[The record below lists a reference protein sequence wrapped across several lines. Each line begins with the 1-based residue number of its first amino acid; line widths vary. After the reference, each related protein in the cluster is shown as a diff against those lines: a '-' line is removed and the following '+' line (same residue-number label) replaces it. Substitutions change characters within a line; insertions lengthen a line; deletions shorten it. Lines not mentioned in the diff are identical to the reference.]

1 MKKEI
6 NSKSRRKWIMGGLAA
21 FASVALLTTGFA
33 VWVVGTSKTGDD
45 KDVTVKVDTAKN
57 NSISFNLDLG
67 TNPTIKLEESTTTA
81 AANAS
86 GKPLVNVSANEGE
99 GAAFVESPMT
109 LSASYTIK
117 YGAGYK
123 FNFTKIHFS
132 IATEANEGETD
143 FDKNYVTNKVKAD
156 NVKMGT
162 TKNSE
167 DAVAITKDFARDA
180 STTDYTYFEAPADCT
195 IAGTTTGGKGEN
207 KTITGT
213 ISLKFTWGTL
223 FGKEAS
229 PATYYNNWATSKNI
243 NGVTDTNI
251 TDALTEEVTQEMN
264 AMHSQLDGKK
274 IRLKAELAE

>member
-45 KDVTVKVDTAKN
+45 KDVQVKVDTAKN
-57 NSISFNLDLG
+57 NSISFNLKLD
-67 TNPTIKLEESTTTA
+67 TNTIKLEESTATA

-99 GAAFVESPMT
+99 KAAFVENPMT

-117 YGAGYK
+117 YGAAYA

-132 IATEANEGETD
+132 IATEANEGKTD
-143 FDKNYVTNKVKAD
+143 FATNYVTNKVKLE

-162 TKNSE
+162 TKKSGE
-167 DAVAITKDFARDA
+167 AEAITKDFARAA

-195 IAGTTTGGKGEN
+195 ITDGTNTGAEGEN

-229 PATYYNNWATSKNI
+229 PAIYYNNWATNKNI
-243 NGVTDTNI
+243 NGVTDTDI

-274 IRLKAELAE
+274 IRLKAELA

>member
-33 VWVVGTSKTGDD
+33 VWVVGTSKIGDD
-45 KDVTVKVDTAKN
+45 KDVQVKVDTAKN
-57 NSISFNLDLG
+57 NSISFNLTLD
-67 TNPTIKLEESTTTA
+67 TNTIKLEESTATA

-86 GKPLVNVSANEGE
+86 EKPLVNVSANEGE
-99 GAAFVESPMT
+99 GAAFVENPMT

-117 YGAGYK
+117 YGAGYV
-123 FNFTKIHFS
+123 FNFKKIHFS

-143 FDKNYVTNKVKAD
+143 FATNYVTNKVKVE

-162 TKNSE
+162 TKNSGE
-167 DAVAITKDFARDA
+167 AEAITKDFARDA
-180 STTDYTYFEAPADCT
+180 ATTDYTYFEAPEDYT
-195 IAGTTTGGKGEN
+195 IAGTTTGAEGEN

-229 PATYYNNWATSKNI
+229 PATYYNKWATSKNI

>member
-6 NSKSRRKWIMGGLAA
+6 NSKSRRKWIRGGLAA

-45 KDVTVKVDTAKN
+45 KDVQVKVDTAQN
-57 NSISFNLDLG
+57 NSISFNLTLVQD
-67 TNPTIKLEESTTTA
+67 TIKLEESTTTA

-86 GKPLVNVSANEGE
+86 GKPLVNVSANKGE
-99 GAAFVESPMT
+99 GAAFVEHPMT

-117 YGAGYK
+117 YGAAY
-123 FNFTKIHFS
+123 NFQFKKIHFS
-132 IATEANEGETD
+132 IATEGNEGESNFAT
-143 FDKNYVTNKVKAD
+143 NYATNKVQAG

-162 TKNSE
+162 TKKDPK
-167 DAVAITKDFARDA
+167 DAEAITKNFARDA
-180 STTDYTYFEAPADCT
+180 STTDYTYFEAPKDYTIVEEATGAD
-195 IAGTTTGGKGEN
+195 GGN

-213 ISLKFTWGTL
+213 ISLAFTWGNF
-223 FGKEAS
+223 FGSEES
-229 PATYYNNWATSKNI
+229 PATYYNNWATNKKI
-243 NGVTDTNI
+243 NDVTDTDI

-274 IRLKAELAE
+274 IRLKAELA

>member
-33 VWVVGTSKTGDD
+33 VWVVGTSKNGDD

-67 TNPTIKLEESTTTA
+67 TNPTIKLEESTTTT

-117 YGAGYK
+117 YGAAYDFQFK
-123 FNFTKIHFS
+123 KIHFS
-132 IATEANEGETD
+132 IATEGNQGESD
-143 FDKNYVTNKVKAD
+143 FATNYVTNKVKAD

-167 DAVAITKDFARDA
+167 DAAAITKDFARDA

-195 IAGTTTGGKGEN
+195 IAGTTTGGEGKN
-207 KTITGT
+207 KTITGK

-223 FGKEAS
+223 FGNEAS

-274 IRLKAELAE
+274 IRLKAELA

>member
-6 NSKSRRKWIMGGLAA
+6 NSKSRRKWIRGGLAA

-45 KDVTVKVDTAKN
+45 KDVQVKVDTAQN
-57 NSISFNLDLG
+57 NSISFNLTLD
-67 TNPTIKLEESTTTA
+67 TNTIKLEESTTTA

-86 GKPLVNVSANEGE
+86 GKPLVNVSENKGE
-99 GAAFVESPMT
+99 GATFVATPMT

-117 YGAGYK
+117 YGAAYDFK
-123 FNFTKIHFS
+123 FKTIHFS
-132 IATEANEGETD
+132 IATEANEGETN
-143 FDKNYVTNKVKAD
+143 FDTNYATNKVLAE

-162 TKNSE
+162 TKKKST
-167 DAVAITKDFARDA
+167 DAEAITKDFARA
-180 STTDYTYFEAPADCT
+180 TSTTEYTYFEAPKDCA
-195 IAGTTTGGKGEN
+195 IAEATGGKGEN

-213 ISLKFTWGTL
+213 ISLEFTWGTF
-223 FGKEAS
+223 FGSKAS
-229 PATYYNNWATSKNI
+229 PATYYNDWATSKNI
-243 NGVTDTNI
+243 NSVTDTNI

-274 IRLKAELAE
+274 IRLKAELA

>member
-6 NSKSRRKWIMGGLAA
+6 NSKSRRKWIRGGLAA

-45 KDVTVKVDTAKN
+45 KDVQVKVDTAQN
-57 NSISFNLDLG
+57 NSISFNLTLA
-67 TNPTIKLEESTTTA
+67 TKTIKLEESTTTA

-86 GKPLVNVSANEGE
+86 GKPLVNVSTNKGE
-99 GAAFVESPMT
+99 GAAFVATPMT

-117 YGAGYK
+117 YGAAYDFK
-123 FNFTKIHFS
+123 FKTIHFS
-132 IATEANEGETD
+132 IATAGNEGESN
-143 FDKNYVTNKVKAD
+143 FDTNYATNKVLAE

-162 TKNSE
+162 TKKKSE
-167 DAVAITKDFARDA
+167 DAEAITKNFARAA
-180 STTDYTYFEAPADCT
+180 STTDYTYFEAPKDYT
-195 IAGTTTGGKGEN
+195 ISETATGAEGGN

-213 ISLKFTWGTL
+213 ISLEFTWGTF
-223 FGKEAS
+223 FGSKAS
-229 PATYYNNWATSKNI
+229 PATYYNDWANSKNI
-243 NGVTDTNI
+243 NSVTDTNI

-274 IRLKAELAE
+274 IRLKAELA

>member
-67 TNPTIKLEESTTTA
+67 TKPTIKLEESTSTA

-117 YGAGYK
+117 YGAGYT
-123 FNFTKIHFS
+123 FNFKKIHFS
-132 IATEANEGETD
+132 IATEGNKDEAG
-143 FDKNYVTNKVKAD
+143 FDKNYVTNKVKAE

-167 DAVAITKDFARDA
+167 EAEAITKDFARAAD
-180 STTDYTYFEAPADCT
+180 TTDYTY
-195 IAGTTTGGKGEN
+195 
-207 KTITGT
+207 
-213 ISLKFTWGTL
+213 
-223 FGKEAS
+223 
-229 PATYYNNWATSKNI
+229 
-243 NGVTDTNI
+243 
-251 TDALTEEVTQEMN
+251 
-264 AMHSQLDGKK
+264 
-274 IRLKAELAE
+274 